1 MKGHLVMS
9 EKERRRKSIFD
20 GIGQGRWTI
29 KEASVLL
36 GLSYR
41 HCRRWYKRFREE
53 GDGGLTHRSRGRP
66 SNRGKPAAFKRRVLA
81 RYEKRYQGFG
91 PRLACEKLVE
101 EGYGLC
107 EETLRQWLLAAGLW
121 TKRRKVRAHRTWR
134 EPKAHF
140 GELVQMDGSHH
151 RWFGPERAEC
161 CLMDM
166 VDDATGQTMSLMAPA
181 ETTEAA
187 MRLLWQWVERHGIP
201 KALYTD
207 KKNVFVTDREPTL
220 EEQLAGEEPR
230 TAFGKACAKVNIEII
245 TAHSPQAKG
254 RVERKHAVYQDRLV
268 KELGLRRITTIET
281 ANRLLNNGFTADLN
295 AKFAR
300 EPLSEVDFHRPVP
313 KGLNLEEVF
322 CFEQLR
328 TVQNDWTV
336 RYENRH
342 YQIAEENRPLPKPR
356 ERVVVRVRLDQR
368 MDLVYRGRPLVFHA
382 ISDVELHKELSR
394 KIDSSQPHQPPRPR
408 VIHKPGPDHPWRKAA
423 LARPADKQRF

>member
-1 MKGHLVMS
+1 
-9 EKERRRKSIFD
+9 
-20 GIGQGRWTI
+20 
-29 KEASVLL
+29 
-36 GLSYR
+36 
-41 HCRRWYKRFREE
+41 
-53 GDGGLTHRSRGRP
+53 
-66 SNRGKPAAFKRRVLA
+66 
-81 RYEKRYQGFG
+81 
-91 PRLACEKLVE
+91 
-101 EGYGLC
+101 
-107 EETLRQWLLAAGLW
+107 
-121 TKRRKVRAHRTWR
+121 
-134 EPKAHF
+134 
-140 GELVQMDGSHH
+140 
-151 RWFGPERAEC
+151 
-161 CLMDM
+161 

-187 MRLLWQWVERHGIP
+187 MGLLWQWIEWHGIP

-230 TAFGKACAKVNIEII
+230 TAFGKACAKLNIEII

-268 KELGLRRITTIET
+268 KEFGLRRITTIET

-295 AKFAR
+295 TKFAR
-300 EPLSEVDFHRPVP
+300 QPLSEVDFHRPVP
-313 KGLNLEEVF
+313 KGLNLEDVF

-382 ISDVELHKELSR
+382 ISDVELHKRLSR
-394 KIDSSQPHQPPRPR
+394 KTDSSQPYEPPRPR
-408 VIHKPGPDHPWRKAA
+408 VIHKPAPDHPWRKAA